1 MRLGKIALPDCTMI
15 ITPNVFRNQA
25 IADWK
30 ATVGAG
36 IAVAA
41 ACGHCTD
48 RTQAKYGRVQHGRR
62 RRGLIGVASKV
73 TPRTGNVARAFELRK
88 RSSEDVM
95 QEVGMPP
102 ACNDTAANT
111 DVVGQT
117 DLRNSKSPRAELQN
131 LSQTRGFAEDCGV
144 QRRNVSETCDSAT
157 FAPEHPITYPL
168 FGTPGGP

>member
-1 MRLGKIALPDCTMI
+1 
-15 ITPNVFRNQA
+15 
-25 IADWK
+25 
-30 ATVGAG
+30 
-36 IAVAA
+36 
-41 ACGHCTD
+41 
-48 RTQAKYGRVQHGRR
+48 
-62 RRGLIGVASKV
+62 
-73 TPRTGNVARAFELRK
+73 
-88 RSSEDVM
+88 M

-144 QRRNVSETCDSAT
+144 QRRNVSETCDSET